1 MSEKFQRALAEK
13 AATAVPEIAR
23 QAPRPEPREEDPRAR
38 AAARAA
44 QIRGDNGG
52 MDEGA
57 DEFYIPKG
65 IVPDGWTYEWKR
77 HTIWNQEDPAY
88 AVQLARE
95 GWEVV
100 PASRHPQMMPS
111 TWERNTIERKGML
124 LMERPSEISE
134 EVRRIDLRR
143 AREQVRIKE
152 AQIAGAPD
160 GTFTRDDPRVRPNI
174 KKTFDMPI
182 PEDL

>member
-1 MSEKFQRALAEK
+1 MTGKFQRVIAEK
-13 AATAVPEIAR
+13 VAAA
-23 QAPRPEPREEDPRAR
+23 APTLERASMRPELREEDPRAR

-44 QIRGDNGG
+44 KIRGDNGG
-52 MDEGA
+52 MDEGT
-57 DEFYIPKG
+57 DEFYIPKD
-65 IVPDGWTYEWKR
+65 IIPDGWTYEWKR

-95 GWEVV
+95 GWEPV
-100 PASRHPQMMPS
+100 PAKRHPQMMPS
-111 TWERNTIERKGML
+111 SWEKGTIERKGML

-134 EVRRIDLRR
+134 EVRRIDLRK

-152 AQIAGAPD
+152 AQLAGTPE
-160 GTFTRDDPRVRPNI
+160 GTMSRDHDRVKPSI
-174 KKTFDMPI
+174 KKSYDMPI

>member
-1 MSEKFQRALAEK
+1 MTTKFQQSIAEK
-13 AATAVPEIAR
+13 RAAASPER
-23 QAPRPEPREEDPRAR
+23 PPMRPEMREEDPRAR

-44 QIRGDNGG
+44 QIRDHIGG
-52 MDEGA
+52 MDEGT
-57 DEFYIPKG
+57 DEFYKPAS
-65 IVPDGWTYEWKR
+65 PDGWTYEWKR

-95 GWEVV
+95 GWEAV
-100 PASRHPQMMPS
+100 PVSRHPEMMPGGW
-111 TWERNTIERKGML
+111 TGDVIERKGMR

-134 EVRRIDLRR
+134 EIRRLDFRK

-152 AQIAGAPD
+152 AQLS
-160 GTFTRDDPRVRPNI
+160 GTPEGTMDRVKPVI
-174 KKTFDMPI
+174 SKKFDMPI